1 MAAVAVKILQ
11 PVHGAR
17 IAGAADVRLQGQ
29 LPAGGGAG
37 LFFKW
42 YSTLNGAATAANP
55 ELNAADH
62 GLAKLDWNTPLDVGT
77 HVITLAAAD
86 QEGSALAAIQAVT
99 RAGFSGGAAL
109 PGNPSPCVIH
119 RFWAILKTP
128 ASDGLA
134 MSKASATLVMRAP
147 SRWAKETA
155 TGSGIYVKDPDYH
168 AVNGIRYRFH
178 FAPDLASPDPAK
190 SADVIPAADD
200 FSFFIDPGDHKPY
213 LRWQGILP
221 GNLAAGANVM
231 TLFAE
236 SLDGTVG
243 HAFPRKVNLTA

>member
-42 YSTLNGAATAANP
+42 YSTLNGAATSDHP
-55 ELNAADH
+55 ELNAGDH
-62 GLAKLDWNTPLDVGT
+62 SLAKLDWSTALDVGT

-86 QEGSALAAIQAVT
+86 QDGSALAAVKAIT

-109 PGNPSPCVIH
+109 PANPSPCVIH
-119 RFWAILKTP
+119 RYWALLKTP

-134 MSKASATLVMRAP
+134 LSRASALLVMRAP

-155 TGSGIYVKDPDYH
+155 PGTGIYVKDPGYH
-168 AVNGIRYRFH
+168 AVNGIRYRFR
-178 FAPDLASPDPAK
+178 FAPDVASPDPAK
-190 SADVIPAADD
+190 SADVIPAVDD

-213 LRWQGILP
+213 LRWQGTLP

-243 HAFPRKVNLTA
+243 HAFARKVNLTA